1 MSKTNPHG
9 AGGGGGEGGKTPEQ
23 KTPCSLSVKSQKGGW
38 WRDGAEKAPPGACA
52 QQGAVIPAAYISLWG
67 AESDS
72 AAPLLKVLHVVIYG
86 YGAPTPPLRG
96 AEP

>member
-9 AGGGGGEGGKTPEQ
+9 AGGGGREEKLQ
-23 KTPCSLSVKSQKGGW
+23 KKKHRAQSLLRARKRG

-86 YGAPTPPLRG
+86 YGALPPPLRG